1 MWIFTGPG
9 KDNNQLINLG
19 NVTRILMESVEGCE
33 QPLTITNSAQWRMT
47 EAQSSLTKVMY
58 S

>member
-9 KDNNQLINLG
+9 KDDNQLINLG
-19 NVTRILMESVEGCE
+19 NVRRILMESVEGCE